1 MNNIQNSFI
10 LYLYITQI
18 MGQWCVFYILF
29 QHVGCGL
36 SLPWCL
42 KNFVFLS
49 ECWNLVFRF
58 RSRLLCCLTVTLVA
72 FLTAGW
78 LKCPTVKHIF
88 CSSNISL
95 TTFIHFYFFS
105 SASFLSDPLFKSK
118 ENEEGEYKEKDKK
131 DKLKEKRMNLET
143 CEWIIYNSC
152 DVLLVSLRL
161 PISH

>member
-1 MNNIQNSFI
+1 MDTDRPWQLCSMFRLLISLLKIIFRCKN
-10 LYLYITQI
+10 
-18 MGQWCVFYILF
+18 GQWIIFKILLFYICIIYKSWDSDVSFTYF
-29 QHVGCGL
+29 QHVDCGL
-36 SLPWCL
+36 SLPWSL

-131 DKLKEKRMNLET
+131 TN
-143 CEWIIYNSC
+143 
-152 DVLLVSLRL
+152 
-161 PISH
+161 

>member
-1 MNNIQNSFI
+1 MDTDRPWQLCSMFRLLISLLKIIFRCKNGQWIIFKISFI
-10 LYLYITQI
+10 LYLYNIQI

-29 QHVGCGL
+29 QHVDCGL
-36 SLPWCL
+36 SLPWSL

-49 ECWNLVFRF
+49 DCWNLVFRF

-105 SASFLSDPLFKSK
+105 SASFLSDPLYKS
-118 ENEEGEYKEKDKK
+118 EEKEKGVQRKG
-131 DKLKEKRMNLET
+131 
-143 CEWIIYNSC
+143 
-152 DVLLVSLRL
+152 
-161 PISH
+161 